1 MTFLVLLIALLVERF
16 FDFSHLRQWFWFPTW
31 ERQVRDR
38 LKDAPAYATLAA
50 IVLPVVL
57 LVMLF
62 SYLLLHSL
70 YGFPGL
76 VFDVAVLLYCFGPRN
91 LWADA
96 FACVNGFV
104 ANPDAAATTCDTAFG
119 VSASLDA
126 SARYRTVLE
135 RLFSAA
141 NRRVFAFVFWTVIL
155 GVGGA
160 VLVRLVDEIAS
171 ASVSGDAAARS
182 SAVVVEN
189 ALDWAPA
196 RVLTLL
202 FAFAGNFAKVMA
214 IWPKKAV
221 LGLTNADALLV
232 ECGLAAVLDDA
243 TALPDDGKVMRQAV
257 GMLDRS
263 FGMALF
269 IVFVLMLIL

>member
-16 FDFSHLRQWFWFPTW
+16 FDFSHLRQWFWLSTW

-38 LKDAPAYATLAA
+38 LKEAPAYAALAA
-50 IVLPVVL
+50 VVLPLVL
-57 LVMLF
+57 AVMLV
-62 SYLLLHSL
+62 SYLLGHSL

-96 FACVNGFV
+96 FACVNVFV
-104 ANPDAAATTCDTAFG
+104 TNPEGAATTCETAFG
-119 VSASLDA
+119 VSPSLDA

-135 RLFSAA
+135 RIFSAA
-141 NRRVFAFVFWTVIL
+141 NRRVFGFVFWTVIL

-171 ASVSGDAAARS
+171 ASVSGDSAARS
-182 SAVVVEN
+182 SAVLVEN
-189 ALDWAPA
+189 ALDWAPS

-232 ECGLAAVLDDA
+232 DCGLAAVLDDA
-243 TALPDDGKVMRQAV
+243 TTLPDDGKVIRQAV

>member
-16 FDFSHLRQWFWFPTW
+16 FDFSHLRQWFWFPGW

-38 LKDAPAYATLAA
+38 LKEAPAYAALAA
-50 IVLPVVL
+50 VVLPLVL
-57 LVMLF
+57 VVMLF
-62 SYLLLHSL
+62 SYVLSHAL

-96 FACVNGFV
+96 FACVNGMA
-104 ANPDAAATTCDTAFG
+104 ANPETAATTCETAFG

-126 SARYRTVLE
+126 SGRYRALLE
-135 RLFSAA
+135 RIFCAA
-141 NRRVFAFVFWTVIL
+141 NRRVFGLVFWTAVL

-160 VLVRLVDEIAS
+160 VLYRLVEVVALPAAS
-171 ASVSGDAAARS
+171 SESALSQ
-182 SAVVVEN
+182 SAVMVEN
-189 ALDWAPA
+189 GLDWAPA

-214 IWPKKAV
+214 LWPKKAV
-221 LGLTNADALLV
+221 LGLTNSDALLT
-232 ECGLAAVLDDA
+232 ECGLAAVLDES
-243 TALPDDGKVMRQAV
+243 TVLPDDGKVLRQAV
-257 GMLDRS
+257 SMLDRS

-269 IVFVLMLIL
+269 IVFVLMLIF